1 MSQQNQRGGRW
12 AQRAEQKAS
21 LYARTDEKAQTI
33 TRTQRATDRYT
44 PHVGNDQWRGQ
55 AWGLAS
61 AQVRNRQKKKKE
73 LFYGEKRSF
82 NLEAPPEDPG
92 NSFLTRVTQPY
103 LPQLRAT
110 HSEANGRHEARWNA
124 PSISR
129 ICKTK
134 KRYDATVGIAKVI
147 P

>member
-1 MSQQNQRGGRW
+1 MSQQNQQGGRW

-21 LYARTDEKAQTI
+21 FYARTDEKAQTI
-33 TRTQRATDRYT
+33 TRTQLANDRYT

-92 NSFLTRVTQPY
+92 NSFLTRHAPAVPSAVEGDAQ
-103 LPQLRAT
+103 RGKRKARGEVE
-110 HSEANGRHEARWNA
+110 HSRGKQDLK
-124 PSISR
+124 S
-129 ICKTK
+129 K
-134 KRYDATVGIAKVI
+134 KK
-147 P
+147 